1 MIIRKTITVPDF
13 REYAKTFRDSDHWLP
28 TMTDQVLDD
37 VIEVIEAYM
46 EKPTEWED
54 TESRIVVRLADLRVG
69 VFSEWSDSSGHG

>member
-37 VIEVIEAYM
+37 VIEIIEARLEESTNYD
-46 EKPTEWED
+46 D
-54 TESRIVVRLADLRVG
+54 TESRIVVRLADLRIG